1 MADTVGAA
9 QLAITADA
17 SGVEAGV
24 SKAKKSLAT
33 LGGAAKAAG
42 TEASK
47 GVDGIGKSSE
57 QSSQKV
63 DRATKQMI
71 NAIQRTTAVAEA
83 GSRSS
88 AKYFEALAGQRGVDV
103 NALRPYLD
111 QLDAAAKKQTAAT
124 VAARAVAPA
133 VTQVG
138 LSAKQTAAALRGV
151 PAQFTDIVTALSA
164 GQRPLQVFLQQGGQ
178 LKDMF
183 GGIGP
188 AARALG
194 GYMLGLLNPITLAT
208 GAVAALGIAY
218 FQGAKEAQNYAR
230 AIILSGNAA
239 GVTAGEMQLMAE
251 RISAVS
257 GTQRAAAAALAEF
270 VQNGTIAGDQ
280 IERFTAIALK
290 MEKEA
295 GVAVSETVKQFA
307 ELGKSPVEASTKLNE
322 ATNFLTASVARQ
334 IRMLEEQGRAAEAG
348 RVAQEAYAA
357 AMESRLP
364 QIEQNLGLIER
375 AWRAVGSG
383 AKWAWDQMLGIGRGD
398 TLEKQLQDVQKEI
411 AKADGPFDPSAFG
424 GNAEARA
431 RLPLLR
437 EQERRLLRILE
448 IQRGNADAQA
458 EQSAQVKAQLEFDK
472 RGEQFLSKK
481 ARMER
486 EITEARNLGAQ
497 AGLKQEE
504 IEKRVAAI
512 REKYA
517 DKATARAALKLDR
530 AELGLD
536 IERIRGEAELLVST
550 YGNTERRLESLRSAG
565 LVSEQGYFEAKRQLI
580 AEESE
585 HREDALQQEIARL
598 EAEKLTGA
606 EKVQNDRKIA
616 DAQARLAIVRA
627 DTASKL
633 EELSDRQVQ
642 ATRREAA
649 EFDAARRSAEDY
661 FAAVLRSSDQE
672 LAGFGKGRRQREI
685 DRGAFQIDERYGQE
699 RERLAAE
706 TAQLLILQ
714 DGQLTEE
721 QKRRQEQRLALLN
734 EYHARE
740 IQAWTD
746 HHRKKQQLE
755 QDWRL
760 GAQEGLANYAD
771 SVGNVAANVEEVF
784 GNAFRGMED
793 ALVQFAMTGKI
804 SFSGLVRSILAD
816 LARLQ
821 ARQALGGFAKVLAG
835 VIGSAIGGGVSGG
848 GGEGLGTA
856 MSGGG
861 MTSADDWMLSGM
873 GRAIGGPVSAGR
885 IYRVNERRPEL
896 LNVGGRQFLM
906 MGNQSGTVKPGGG
919 GIHIVNN
926 TQGRVDRV
934 EERTTPDGDRVLVL
948 EQAMVGWLAD
958 PNSRVSRAIGRNT
971 TAKRSR

>member
-33 LGGAAKAAG
+33 LGGAAKTAG
-42 TEASK
+42 AEASK
-47 GVDGIGKSSE
+47 GVDQIGKGADTSA
-57 QSSQKV
+57 QKL
-63 DRATKQMI
+63 DRATKSMI
-71 NAIQRTTAVAEA
+71 ASIQRTTSTLEA

-88 AKYFEALAGQRGVDV
+88 SKFFEALAQQRGVDV

-111 QLDAAAKKQTAAT
+111 QLDAASKKQAAAT

-151 PAQFTDIVTALSA
+151 PAQFTDIVTALSS

-194 GYMLGLLNPITLAT
+194 GYMLGLLNPVTLAA

-307 ELGKSPVEASTKLNE
+307 ELGKSPVEASAKLNE
-322 ATNFLTASVARQ
+322 ATNFLTASVVRQ

-348 RVAQEAYAA
+348 RVAQEAYAQ
-357 AMESRLP
+357 AMENRLP
-364 QIEQNLGLIER
+364 QIEQNLGFIER
-375 AWRAVGSG
+375 AWRAVTG
-383 AKWAWDQMLGIGRGD
+383 AAKGAWDAMLNVGRSD
-398 TLEKQLQDVQKEI
+398 ALDKQLQEARENVERLERHYKGDNSKRALFDI
-411 AKADGPFDPSAFG
+411 DNAKQAVALLTEQQRMLKRG
-424 GNAEARA
+424 AEARA
-431 RLPLLR
+431 
-437 EQERRLLRILE
+437 
-448 IQRGNADAQA
+448 A
-458 EQSAQVKAQLEFDK
+458 EAAQVRAQQEFDK

-481 ARMER
+481 AKMER

-536 IERIRGEAELLVST
+536 IERIRGESEKLIGIYA
-550 YGNTERRLESLRSAG
+550 GAERRIESLRQAG
-565 LVSEQGYFEAKRQLI
+565 LLSDREYYDAKRGFIQLESQ
-580 AEESE
+580 AKEE
-585 HREDALQQEIARL
+585 ALQQEIARL
-598 EAEKLTGA
+598 QAEKLTGA

-672 LAGFGKGRRQREI
+672 LAGFGKGRRQREF

-699 RERLAAE
+699 RQRLAAE

-740 IQAWTD
+740 IQAWTE
-746 HHRKKQQLE
+746 HQRKKQQLE

-771 SVGNVAANVEEVF
+771 NVGNVAANVEEVF

-835 VIGSAIGGGVSGG
+835 VIAGAIGGGGG
-848 GGEGLGTA
+848 GGTGPSL
-856 MSGGG
+856 SGNEG

-885 IYRVNERRPEL
+885 MYRVNERRPEL

-934 EERTTPDGDRVLVL
+934 EERTTSDGDRVLVL